1 MALRKIILVLAV
13 LVILIGASQ
22 LVLMSWWSDIMRAF
36 TNLLFLRILGLVAL
50 FMGGA
55 ILLGAVQRLV
65 GLRLFMTIL
74 GLYALASGL
83 VLLANAGLMRDLVYA
98 LFLNRGSAFRVMIL
112 LFGGTIRIIIGAA
125 MLYAVYR
132 PPAQTQTPGT
142 QQ

>member
-22 LVLMSWWSDIMRAF
+22 LVLMSWWPNVLRAF
-36 TNLLFLRILGLVAL
+36 TNLVALRLLGLVGL

-65 GLRLFMTIL
+65 GLRLFMSIL
-74 GLYALASGL
+74 GFYALASGFI
-83 VLLANAGLMRDLVYA
+83 LLANPGLMRDLIYA
-98 LFLNRGSAFRVMIL
+98 IFLNRGSAFRVMIL
-112 LFGGTIRIIIGAA
+112 LFGGTIRIVIGAA

-132 PPAQTQTPGT
+132 PPVQNQAPMTP
-142 QQ
+142 Q